1 MTHTADHAIPAQ
13 GMFRRA
19 LAAFWAF
26 LEALESGGSGY
37 TLDRIERLEGEVGR
51 LQEDLRQS
59 REPGPVAAHTKTAAA
74 VEH

>member
-1 MTHTADHAIPAQ
+1 MTHTADHSIHAQ

-19 LAAFWAF
+19 LAAVWAF

-37 TLDRIERLEGEVGR
+37 TLDRIERLEGEVRR

-59 REPGPVAAHTKTAAA
+59 RKPGPIAAHTKTAAA
-74 VEH
+74 FKH